1 MANLQTFDGQHI
13 EVTGSFSCG
22 SQEDV
27 RRKLR
32 KIGVKSATK
41 TIPWTV
47 LVATDAA
54 FAQGN
59 KLVVIAKEKELPIL
73 NEGWLNACLEAD
85 AYVPPEANHYH
96 FGQPTALRTD
106 STSMP
111 SPPHSKEPTP
121 EVDASAN
128 DEAKKAAEAEAKKA
142 AETEA
147 NKAAETEATE
157 AAEADAKKAAEAEAK
172 KAAEAEA
179 TKAAEAEATKAA
191 EAEAKAAEAEAK
203 KAADAEAYKAAEAR
217 KRAAEN
223 PNGVNVGEQRFDQRE
238 LGLNSK
244 HIRDAHLGEF
254 SDARKIVLLTHPND
268 AELERS
274 AQRKN
279 YEMTIECQTSTGYLL
294 VTDPQTSHS
303 KLPCARAGY
312 LVRRSDYATAAAAFQ
327 DAANTIAPSSPKT
340 SLDGKALTDFIWW
353 TVAYNGRLC
362 YAYGVLD
369 GESTPRLFARTVL
382 KDAFGKVVD
391 RQIDEIRESFEQPD
405 LASLKAKRKTQSAL
419 LKLN

>member
-13 EVTGSFSCG
+13 EVTGSFSYG

-32 KIGVKSATK
+32 KIGVRSATK

-54 FAQGN
+54 FAQKN
-59 KLVVIAKEKELPIL
+59 KLVVTAKEKELPIL
-73 NEGWLNACLEAD
+73 NEGWLNACLEAH
-85 AYVPPEANHYH
+85 AYVPPETNHYH
-96 FGQPTALRTD
+96 FGQPTSLRTS

-111 SPPHSKEPTP
+111 SPPASKEPTP

-142 AETEA
+142 AE
-147 NKAAETEATE
+147 AE
-157 AAEADAKKAAEAEAK
+157 AKKAAEAEAK

-179 TKAAEAEATKAA
+179 KKAA
-191 EAEAKAAEAEAK
+191 EAEAKKATDAEAK
-203 KAADAEAYKAAEAR
+203 KAADAEAKKAADAEAKKAADAEAKKAADAEAKKAAEAR
-217 KRAAEN
+217 KRA
-223 PNGVNVGEQRFDQRE
+223 GDQRFDQTE
-238 LGLNSK
+238 LGQNSK

-254 SDARKIVLLTHPND
+254 SDARKILLLTHPND

>member
-13 EVTGSFSCG
+13 EVAGSFLCG

-59 KLVVIAKEKELPIL
+59 KLVVTSKEKELPIL
-73 NEGWLNACLEAD
+73 NEEWLNACLEAD
-85 AYVPPEANHYH
+85 AYVPPETNHYH
-96 FGQPTALRTD
+96 FGQPTSLRTS

-111 SPPHSKEPTP
+111 SPPASKEPTP
-121 EVDASAN
+121 EVDANAN
-128 DEAKKAAEAEAKKA
+128 DEAK
-142 AETEA
+142 
-147 NKAAETEATE
+147 
-157 AAEADAKKAAEAEAK
+157 
-172 KAAEAEA
+172 
-179 TKAAEAEATKAA
+179 KAA

-203 KAADAEAYKAAEAR
+203 KAAEAEAKKAAEAEAKKAAEAEAKKAAEAEAKKAAEAEAKKAAEAEAKKAAEAR
-217 KRAAEN
+217 KRAEEN
-223 PNGVNVGEQRFDQRE
+223 PNGVNVGDQRFDQTV
-238 LGLNSK
+238 LGQNSK

-254 SDARKIVLLTHPND
+254 SDARKILLLTHPND